1 MAKVFTITEGL
12 ENMGALKTGGQGSV
26 YKGRRIGE
34 VISAIKLLPTPIYN
48 ESADDKNYIDFQNE
62 VQKLK
67 RVNEEPNPHVVTI
80 LSSGITDSGN
90 FPYIEMEYIDG
101 PDLEDLLK
109 PPHESV
115 FTIKEVLK
123 VADQLSNALAHCH
136 KLDVR
141 HGDIKSN
148 NVKFN
153 KNTGNYILLDFG
165 LSIMSDEQRRT
176 SLRHAGAIEFMAPE
190 QNEGQMLFQTDVY
203 SFGVVLYELLA
214 GTVPFPLHDKG
225 ESARNAVRL
234 SHMETPPP
242 DLLALREQAI
252 QKTSWDGAKK
262 AHETHVPDWLF
273 ATIYKC
279 LEKKPEKRF
288 SNGVELHEY
297 ITLNSTTAAKKDA
310 TIPAQFNTIKEENEK
325 LAREKEQLQKRL
337 AQYKEQVEDKE
348 RDLDELK
355 AIIVRRDH
363 ELKTLK
369 EGLPG
374 AIVAR
379 KEGVSKNIFMVVL
392 LLAIALGAYAAYT
405 VFLGG
410 KADAGQFAGATELN
424 TDTADGVKNNSSA
437 TLDKQRAEQK
447 KTDQQAERDK
457 KKRDSGVKK
466 PLPVNSTKQ
475 DGTQPAETGSEP
487 ANDETEVKPE
497 VPKTDIPKNDPPE
510 TDNKNTGTTT
520 GRGVG
525 LFTVDSKAYFYD
537 EPNEGTRR
545 NAFINH
551 WNNAVLAALND
562 KDGFIY
568 VVYTNKEGQTSKGWL
583 RKKDVTRINK

>member
-1 MAKVFTITEGL
+1 MAKVFTITAGL

-34 VISAIKLLPTPIYN
+34 VITAIKLLPTPIYS
-48 ESADDKNYIDFQNE
+48 ESGDDKNYIDFQNE

-109 PPHESV
+109 PPHERI
-115 FTIKEVLK
+115 FTVKEVLK

-165 LSIMSDEQRRT
+165 LSIMSDEQRRS

-203 SFGVVLYELLA
+203 SFGVILYELLA

-242 DLLALREQAI
+242 DLAALRKQAI
-252 QKTSWDGAKK
+252 SKTSWDDAKK
-262 AHETHVPDWLF
+262 AHETQVPDWLL
-273 ATIYKC
+273 TMIYKC
-279 LEKKPEKRF
+279 LEKKAGSRF
-288 SNGVELHEY
+288 ANGIELNDY
-297 ITLNSTTAAKKDA
+297 ITLNSTTASKKDA
-310 TIPAQFNTIKEENEK
+310 IVPLQFDAIQRENEK
-325 LAREKEQLQKRL
+325 LAREKEQLERRL
-337 AQYKEQVEDKE
+337 AQYREQVEDKE

-363 ELKTLK
+363 ELQALR

-374 AIVAR
+374 TVATR
-379 KEGVSKNIFMVVL
+379 REGVSKNIFMVVL

-410 KADAGQFAGATELN
+410 KADSSQFAGTTDLN
-424 TDTADGVKNNSSA
+424 KDTADGVKNNENS
-437 TLDKQRAEQK
+437 TLSRRQADQK
-447 KTDQQAERDK
+447 KSDQQAEWDK
-457 KKRDSGVKK
+457 KKRDSSVKK
-466 PLPVNSTKQ
+466 TLPANSAKKE
-475 DGTQPAETGSEP
+475 GTEPAETSSETTT
-487 ANDETEVKPE
+487 DETEVNPDP
-497 VPKTDIPKNDPPE
+497 PKTDIPKNVPPE
-510 TDNKNTGTTT
+510 TDDKNTGTAA
-520 GRGVG
+520 GKGVG
-525 LFTVDSKAYFYD
+525 LYTVDSKAYFYN
-537 EPNEGTRR
+537 EPSEGTRR
-545 NAFINH
+545 EAFINH

-583 RKKDVTRINK
+583 RKRDVTRINK